1 MKTKHLTSD
10 DLIGYIYRMLDD
22 AQREIIDAH
31 LLDCPT
37 CRANLT
43 EQELR
48 QRQVSNELSA
58 VLNAATPSPQMS
70 FNAIRSQLQIQQ
82 KGLNLWPRLAAVA
95 PPTFALLG
103 LLFALFGLWQAFG
116 VRAYVTSTPS
126 LGAFPTL
133 AGFFLVLAS
142 VQQFDRPLSV
152 QPRLVITWLLAAILW
167 LGSAFLGLLDLIAIR
182 DLAILAV
189 AAVNGRGAQAGPI
202 AIMAVYLGTLLFIG
216 LVIGGGEYHYKN
228 IGQPSSW
235 KLFTISLLGQ
245 LFILILPYLIFIGL

>member
-1 MKTKHLTSD
+1 MKTKHLTTD
-10 DLIGYIYRMLDD
+10 DLTGYIYRMLDD
-22 AQREIIDAH
+22 AQREIIAAH

-48 QRQVSNELSA
+48 QRQISNELSA
-58 VLNAATPSPQMS
+58 ILNAATPSLQMN
-70 FNAIRSQLQIQQ
+70 FGAIRPQLQIQP
-82 KGLNLWPRLAAVA
+82 KRLNLWPRLAAVT
-95 PPTFALLG
+95 PPAFALLG

-116 VRAYVTSTPS
+116 VRAYVTSTPI

-142 VQQFDRPLSV
+142 VQQFDHTLSV
-152 QPRLVITWLLAAILW
+152 QPRLVITWVLAVILW
-167 LGSAFLGLLDLIAIR
+167 LGSAFIGLLDLIVIR
-182 DLAILAV
+182 DLAIMAV
-189 AAVNGRGAQAGPI
+189 VAVDGETAQAGPI

-216 LVIGGGEYHYKN
+216 LIIGGGEYHYRN

-235 KLFTISLLGQ
+235 KLFTITLLGQ
-245 LFILILPYLIFIGL
+245 LFILILPYLIS